1 MALMREMIE
10 HRLHDGMN
18 LVRDEESRAIPG
30 FGFVILAERA
40 LASHT
45 REKPMQNEALRFLLQ
60 AAALNV
66 PEAFYRLGVFYENGV
81 GVERNLNLAA
91 RAYRKAHVLQGNP
104 VEGAVPPP

>member
-1 MALMREMIE
+1 MREMIE

-45 REKPMQNEALRFLLQ
+45 REKPRQNEALRFLLQ
-60 AAALNV
+60 AAALKV
-66 PEAFYRLGVFYENGV
+66 PEAFYRLGVV
-81 GVERNLNLAA
+81 PA
-91 RAYRKAHVLQGNP
+91 RAFSRGRILALRLMDG
-104 VEGAVPPP
+104 GTA